1 MPTIHLTTFIAAP
14 PERVFDLSR
23 SIDLHKKSLAHTRE
37 EAIAGTVSG
46 LLELNESVTWKAK
59 HLGKTRF
66 LKSKLTEFEKPGRFI
81 DEMQKG
87 DFRKLRHEHHF
98 KQVDNGTIMID
109 IIEFESPYK
118 VIGRFLNR
126 LFLTSY
132 IKKMLEKRNS
142 IIKEYAETEKWKQLL
157 LNK

>member
-14 PERVFDLSR
+14 PDRVFDLSR

-37 EAIAGTVSG
+37 EAIGGTITG

-66 LKSKLTEFEKPGRFI
+66 LKSKLVEFEKPGRFT
-81 DEMQKG
+81 DEMLQG
-87 DFRKLRHEHHF
+87 DFKKLKHEHHF
-98 KQVDNGTIMID
+98 KQVENGTIMID
-109 IIEFESPYK
+109 IFQFESPYK
-118 VIGRFLNR
+118 SLGRFINR

-132 IKKMLEKRNS
+132 LKNMLEKRNLV
-142 IIKEYAETEKWKQLL
+142 IKECAESEKWKQF